1 MNIKRTAAPAAEPIL
16 LDEAKLHLRVA
27 HTAEDTYITDLIMA
41 ARMACEDRIQQTLV
55 STPWRLTR
63 DTFDARIV
71 LPMGPVLEVQSVKY
85 VDVDGVTQ
93 TMVEADYQLAS
104 QNDIYF
110 LAPAVLK
117 AWPATQAGR
126 YGAVWIDYKAG
137 FGVTAADV
145 PAPLRRWMLLAI
157 GDMYANRERSSDRP
171 VVPQQFVD
179 GLLDAYRER
188 PI

>member
-1 MNIKRTAAPAAEPIL
+1 MNLKRTAAPADDPISL
-16 LDEAKLHLRVA
+16 AEAKKHLRVT
-27 HTAEDTYITDLIMA
+27 HTAEDDYITDLIMV

-55 STPWRLTR
+55 CTPWRLTL
-63 DTFDARIV
+63 DAFSTKVV
-71 LPMGPVLEVQSVKY
+71 LPMGPVLEMLSIQY

-93 TMVEADYQLAS
+93 TLVLADSQLAS

-110 LAPAVLK
+110 LVPAVQK
-117 AWPATQAGR
+117 QWPATQAGR
-126 YGAVWIDYKAG
+126 YGAVWVDYKAG
-137 FGVTAADV
+137 FGVAAADV
-145 PAPLRRWMLLAI
+145 PTPLRRWMLLAI

-171 VVPQQFVD
+171 VVPQQFAD